1 MDNNGYLDV
10 VSGVSGQNILMQDDD
25 GGIHVLTN
33 LEGGMQDT
41 RSIAVADMNEDG
53 LPDVIVGNC
62 HSPSQLLLN
71 SGSYHFI
78 VQNLTIDS
86 CVYDIEIADFD
97 RDGHIDIAFGIS
109 KHNGKN
115 LILFNDGNANLISKY
130 SQALGPWGLDIDAG
144 DLDSNGYLDLVIV
157 EDGAYHMVMNNGDH
171 NFTAHRFDMDEGYT
185 RFALGDMNLDG
196 RIDMVF
202 ANYNGAGRIL
212 YNEGSK

>member
-1 MDNNGYLDV
+1 
-10 VSGVSGQNILMQDDD
+10 
-25 GGIHVLTN
+25 
-33 LEGGMQDT
+33 
-41 RSIAVADMNEDG
+41 
-53 LPDVIVGNC
+53 
-62 HSPSQLLLN
+62 
-71 SGSYHFI
+71 
-78 VQNLTIDS
+78 
-86 CVYDIEIADFD
+86 VYDIEIADFD

-115 LILFNDGNANLISKY
+115 LILFNDGNANLISKN

-157 EDGAYHMVMNNGDH
+157 EDGAYHMVMNNGDQ